1 MKKLI
6 VIFIAALVDVFALGA
21 VYAMNQKKEEI
32 ATNEY
37 NPYDK
42 TNLNAETIK
51 LLSDENYQNIITLTD
66 LEKKITSGE
75 TVFAYF
81 FGPTCKTCKEVTPI
95 LMPVAKSLG
104 VQVDQLNMLEYQ
116 EGWGTFNIEETPVLA
131 VYKDGKEVAR
141 TQGNLGEEGF
151 KTFISNHMN

>member
-6 VIFIAALVDVFALGA
+6 VIFIAALVVVFALGA

-66 LEKKITSGE
+66 LEKKITAGG
-75 TVFAYF
+75 TGFA
-81 FGPTCKTCKEVTPI
+81 
-95 LMPVAKSLG
+95 
-104 VQVDQLNMLEYQ
+104 
-116 EGWGTFNIEETPVLA
+116 
-131 VYKDGKEVAR
+131 
-141 TQGNLGEEGF
+141 
-151 KTFISNHMN
+151 